1 MALFRTLSLTQV
13 NEIMADYDLPPAL
26 ACAPIAVGTINTNVR
41 VQTADGLRFLRINE
55 GKSLDDVRRE
65 AAIVSHLAARGV
77 PTPAPLRARDGQPF
91 TRWQGQLVSLF
102 PWLPG
107 RTLSRADLLPAHAGE
122 VGRALA
128 ALHLA
133 GADYPDHS
141 PGRYEP
147 AEIDRR
153 FAAIAVQASIAR
165 NDLQDAV
172 AALGPELAALHADRH
187 PDLPMGVI
195 HADLFID
202 NVMYEG
208 DVLGALID
216 FEQAAWGRLAYDLAV
231 TTLAFG
237 YGRDDFRPEIVTALL
252 AGYASV
258 RRPTAA
264 ERAAF
269 PAELRFAACRFAV
282 TRITDVY
289 LRRSEGAAP
298 GKDYRRYL
306 ARLQTVKARLAS
318 GPDPILTLP

>member
-1 MALFRTLSLTQV
+1 MALFRTLSLPEV
-13 NEIMADYDLPPAL
+13 NEILADYALPPAV

-41 VQTADGLRFLRINE
+41 VQTTDGLRFLRINE
-55 GKSLDDVRRE
+55 GKSLEDVRRE

-77 PTPAPLRARDGQPF
+77 PTPAPLRASDGQPF

-107 RTLSRADLLPAHAGE
+107 RTLSRADLLPAHASE

-133 GADYPDHS
+133 GADYPDRS
-141 PGRYEP
+141 AGRYEP
-147 AEIDRR
+147 VEIDRR
-153 FAAIAVQASIAR
+153 LATIAALATTR
-165 NDLQDAV
+165 GDLQDAV
-172 AALGPELAALHADRH
+172 KVLQPELVALHADRH
-187 PDLPMGVI
+187 PDLPMGII

-208 DVLGALID
+208 ERLGALID

-252 AGYASV
+252 SAYAAV
-258 RRPTAA
+258 RSPTDA

-306 ARLQTVKARLAS
+306 ARLQTVKARLAG

>member
-1 MALFRTLSLTQV
+1 MALFRSLSLAEV
-13 NEIMADYDLPPAL
+13 NEILADYELPPAV

-55 GKSLDDVRRE
+55 GKSLEDVRRE

-91 TRWQGQLVSLF
+91 TRWRGQLVSLF

-107 RTLSRADLLPAHAGE
+107 RTLSRADLVPAHAAE

-153 FAAIAVQASIAR
+153 LATVAALATAAR
-165 NDLQDAV
+165 SDLQDAIKI
-172 AALGPELAALHADRH
+172 LGPELAALPADRH
-187 PDLPMGVI
+187 RDLPMGII

-208 DVLGALID
+208 DGLAALID
-216 FEQAAWGRLAYDLAV
+216 FEQAAWGRLTYDLAV

-252 AGYASV
+252 AAYAAV
-258 RRPTAA
+258 RSPTAA

-306 ARLQTVKARLAS
+306 ARLQTIKTLLAA